1 MATKDSFDAFLN
13 IIKDKVDEFSQS
25 TDQSN
30 IQIFKNELKD
40 KFDDLAKSQGYVSSE
55 EYDAL
60 IAVKTDIKFVSF
72 LPGRSTSALIQNIN
86 SKFK

>member
-60 IAVKTDIKFVSF
+60 KILATRLEERIKK
-72 LPGRSTSALIQNIN
+72 LEELLR
-86 SKFK
+86 K